1 MLVDKEDRAPGV
13 TPAAP
18 WRVTDVQALPDYRLK
33 VRFRDGME
41 GTVDLSRRI
50 TGEQA
55 GVFAALRDPAM
66 FAKVHVEC
74 GAVTWPGRLDLAP
87 RRHARGHPA
96 AGRVGAGLMKA
107 VGRGTA
113 VYDFYN
119 PAKMVISEIDKGV
132 RLPGAGELAVISCP
146 DAKLACP
153 ANCIYNYAIDAQDA
167 HAFRVGRKQK
177 PG

>member
-1 MLVDKEDRAPGV
+1 MRNQATTEEDRAPGV
-13 TPAAP
+13 IPAAP

-41 GTVDLSRRI
+41 GTVYLSRLI

-87 RRHARGHPA
+87 DTMHEAIRQRGEW
-96 AGRVGAGLMKA
+96 V
-107 VGRGTA
+107 
-113 VYDFYN
+113 
-119 PAKMVISEIDKGV
+119 
-132 RLPGAGELAVISCP
+132 P
-146 DAKLACP
+146 D
-153 ANCIYNYAIDAQDA
+153 
-167 HAFRVGRKQK
+167 
-177 PG
+177 